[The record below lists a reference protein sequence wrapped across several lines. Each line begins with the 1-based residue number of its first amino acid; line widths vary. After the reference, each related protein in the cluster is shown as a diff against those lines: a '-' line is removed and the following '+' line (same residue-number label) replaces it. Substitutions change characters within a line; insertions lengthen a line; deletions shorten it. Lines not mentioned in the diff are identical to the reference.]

1 VTTCADGAT
10 REGCN
15 AHTGPRAATRATQQA
30 NACALPI
37 AHRSGSRAAVAA
49 SGVKGQS
56 LQRDCGVLRA
66 ITRVAGSPALWWRR
80 ARRPRRAQTCIARK
94 NGTLAFALPATRTLT
109 LALRRRHQPSR
120 ADARRCN
127 RPRGGVRIEATWTAM
142 AEDDHRAGADADC
155 RCHEPAATSS
165 AETSGTVASALGRRP
180 AQAAVPAAPL
190 VRRRCGSLARRVA
203 RREIRFAA
211 GQSCERL
218 RSYVDGLGRT
228 AIASIET
235 SRPRGSRTWAGA
247 DRAGGGSGMGRA

>member
-1 VTTCADGAT
+1 MTSLTIPGTCAG
-10 REGCN
+10 R
-15 AHTGPRAATRATQQA
+15 
-30 NACALPI
+30 
-37 AHRSGSRAAVAA
+37 
-49 SGVKGQS
+49 
-56 LQRDCGVLRA
+56 
-66 ITRVAGSPALWWRR
+66 SPATEGTRR
-80 ARRPRRAQTCIARK
+80 R
-94 NGTLAFALPATRTLT
+94 ATRTLT
-109 LALRRRHQPSR
+109 PATRSR
-120 ADARRCN
+120 DARFPGKRSRDPVHDGRVAGLRL
-127 RPRGGVRIEATWTAM
+127 RPKGGVRIEATWTAM